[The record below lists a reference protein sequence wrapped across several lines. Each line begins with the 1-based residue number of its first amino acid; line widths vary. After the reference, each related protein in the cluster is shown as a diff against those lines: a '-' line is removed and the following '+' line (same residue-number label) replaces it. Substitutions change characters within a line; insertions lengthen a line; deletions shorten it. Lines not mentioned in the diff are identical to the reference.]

1 MEGIKR
7 AYGSENHE
15 GFGQRGVVLR
25 VAECA
30 LFFLQC
36 LLSMN
41 YLDIIRVVDSV
52 IQVADKSRGEKT
64 QLLSVKGKSW
74 AVEAKE
80 TAFSRLNHVLE

>member
-52 IQVADKSRGEKT
+52 IQVASKSSGEK
-64 QLLSVKGKSW
+64 KSIICKR
-74 AVEAKE
+74 EE
-80 TAFSRLNHVLE
+80 LGG

>member
-30 LFFLQC
+30 LFFLLC

-52 IQVADKSRGEKT
+52 IQVASKSSGEKK
-64 QLLSVKGKSW
+64 SIIGKR
-74 AVEAKE
+74 EE
-80 TAFSRLNHVLE
+80 LGG

>member
-1 MEGIKR
+1 MEGSKR

-52 IQVADKSRGEKT
+52 IQVADKSRGEKNSIIICKREE
-64 QLLSVKGKSW
+64 LGS
-74 AVEAKE
+74 
-80 TAFSRLNHVLE
+80 

>member
-30 LFFLQC
+30 LILLRC

-52 IQVADKSRGEKT
+52 IQVADKSRGEKNSIICKREE
-64 QLLSVKGKSW
+64 LGS
-74 AVEAKE
+74 
-80 TAFSRLNHVLE
+80 